1 MLEQEEAD
9 QPGAGLSPRASCH
22 ANNPRSAPPEA
33 QDNAVPLPG
42 RERARDMALT
52 GTQVMKVIPSSTT
65 DQITPDRAR
74 LSLDPATI
82 RQAGVHGGWW
92 PRSRDAAAELPG
104 LLTELST
111 RAGRVS
117 RVALQVG
124 AFDNIPHQLTVGGRR
139 VRVGWFTYMN
149 PHTALLTMA
158 DRYDLI
164 LLVVPPEASPVAAA
178 EALRLAAS
186 RRPERLA
193 EAMLAAGVAADSRP
207 RMP

>member
-1 MLEQEEAD
+1 
-9 QPGAGLSPRASCH
+9 
-22 ANNPRSAPPEA
+22 
-33 QDNAVPLPG
+33 
-42 RERARDMALT
+42 MALT
-52 GTQVMKVIPSSTT
+52 STQVINISPANTP
-65 DQITPDRAR
+65 DQIAPHRAR

-111 RAGRVS
+111 RAGRVR

-124 AFDNIPHQLTVGGRR
+124 AFDNIPHQLTVGGRK
-139 VRVGWFTYMN
+139 VRVGWFKYMN

-158 DRYDLI
+158 DQYDLI
-164 LLVVPPEASPVAAA
+164 LLVVPPETSPVAAA

-186 RRPERLA
+186 GSPEWPP
-193 EAMLAAGVAADSRP
+193 EAMLAAGRAGQAAIPDVRDL
-207 RMP
+207 R